1 VSGSRKSEPPEG
13 EAGEDG
19 YPSHAEVF
27 AMTLRHGADCTKRYL
42 DSLAR
47 REASV
52 EDDAHA

>member
-27 AMTLRHGADCTKRYL
+27 AMTLRHGADYAKRHYDRL
-42 DSLAR
+42 YVAEDHPD
-47 REASV
+47 EA
-52 EDDAHA
+52 E